1 MTSNRTLSHCQSG
14 VSIIAALFLLL
25 LFASLAIYMLWI
37 TSSMHRGVTQDV
49 LGAQAY
55 QAARSGAEWGLYR
68 LLRDGQCAGETPVAF
83 SGSGLMNFTA
93 SVTCRATANTNELDA
108 SNPVKV
114 YEIESIACNHPVTGS
129 CKGIAANGAD
139 YVERQIRVTTECVA
153 ENGIPA
159 GGCP

>member
-68 LLRDGQCAGETPVAF
+68 LLRDGQCAGETPVVF

-93 SVTCRATANTNELDA
+93 SVTCRATANTKELD
-108 SNPVKV
+108 SSTSVKV
-114 YEIESIACNHPVTGS
+114 YEIESIACNHPVGGS
-129 CKGIAANGAD
+129 CRSIAANGAD
-139 YVERQIRVTTECVA
+139 YVERQVRVTTECMVD
-153 ENGIPA
+153 NGIPA
-159 GGCP
+159 ACP